1 MIQYYYYIIFGY
13 ILQNLIGYF
22 SSLKNSSLKKETA
35 DAEFLVE
42 AAGVLP

>member
-22 SSLKNSSLKKETA
+22 SSLKNSSFKKTA